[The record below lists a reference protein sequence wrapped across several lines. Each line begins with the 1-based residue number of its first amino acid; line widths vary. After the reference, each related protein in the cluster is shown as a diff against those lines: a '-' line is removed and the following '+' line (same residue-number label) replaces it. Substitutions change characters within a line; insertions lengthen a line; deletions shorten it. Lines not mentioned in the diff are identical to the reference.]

1 MSAFACVCCSLQYAP
16 ARAGKTASV
25 SVPSSPATGASNPF
39 LSSSSFSSSSVS
51 SPVAAP
57 ASSSSIA
64 TTADVSAAS
73 FAGVSEADQLAAIRR
88 LYTVIN
94 PDKMSQVE
102 LMWQKFGAG
111 IWEALSKRYT
121 DVDMNEV

>member
-1 MSAFACVCCSLQYAP
+1 M
-16 ARAGKTASV
+16 
-25 SVPSSPATGASNPF
+25 
-39 LSSSSFSSSSVS
+39 
-51 SPVAAP
+51 
-57 ASSSSIA
+57 
-64 TTADVSAAS
+64 
-73 FAGVSEADQLAAIRR
+73 SEADQLAAIRR